1 MVCEVSSPP
10 STSAT
15 EPNGVNETK
24 RIIGTSGLRLGVSP
38 TLTSSLNPSLE
49 QKRWEVGYGFDPSAW
64 GRGIATEV
72 VKGWIR
78 QIQFEGL
85 LDGIPGYNGGEVR
98 KVLAACTDARN
109 EASRRVLEKCGFVL
123 IGEFVDELGRANF
136 EFEVGL

>member
-1 MVCEVSSPP
+1 MQHALVKSIV
-10 STSAT
+10 A
-15 EPNGVNETK
+15 GM
-24 RIIGTSGLRLGVSP
+24 LALGGGARV
-38 TLTSSLNPSLE
+38 
-49 QKRWEVGYGFDPSAW
+49 W

-136 EFEVGL
+136 EFEAGL